1 MPEPSV
7 YDLVQKWAAA
17 GAKPEQIREAL
28 TRGQMARVGFDP
40 PAPIQVAPQPTPVVA
55 PIAPPSA
62 PDKSNWRVVP
72 NWLTGRVMQAG
83 AIPYGL
89 AEQTGALG
97 ADIVTSLK
105 DIISPSII
113 HTSQG
118 PITVRHPAMSA
129 PLQTMQNYRQQ
140 MAQDV
145 ESGRPVAT
153 ALEHGGQLLSGMGA
167 IGSRILGTDVPL
179 AEYKQPMSRFMP
191 QETERATEA
200 ARQLIGGAVGL
211 PGAVAMSV
219 LEHGPQALAY
229 GAPDV
234 AMLAAPHLAHGII
247 ERMTGRNVGPAAG
260 AAEHV
265 RPETVMDAELPGHAE
280 LADRLQSE
288 VQKGNITPDQVQPIL
303 DKFVAQ
309 QRTRLTGSTSVP
321 KPSAMQRVGKGMER
335 ALAGEMV
342 TGSLGMPTGVGAGLG
357 MLSALPLPE
366 RMSALARMP
375 ELATKYRE
383 GQASARRGFETHE
396 AQADPRAEARLR
408 AIADTSH
415 IQQGVENLAPELGGI
430 YRNERPELIT
440 DKAQGA
446 EFANRPGEQSQV
458 VESTPSGELRT
469 PLGERIATADVEQKA
484 RDTANLAE
492 GARLHAKALP
502 EVYSRVS
509 DKLGEQLAAAKFFRK
524 AYWMDLE
531 RKIDALKLH
540 DQETRGMKREIYDA
554 SAAQQEAL
562 SPEFDKYRQEKAALG
577 ESADTMFE
585 QQRQEKYGERA
596 GQSAE
601 RTRLANE
608 QAARRGELMGD
619 RQAAWADLPTRI
631 KQAKEALKTAREEMT
646 ARHQSERA
654 DMAQILREVGHRE
667 KLTKAMLD
675 HVKNDESLS
684 DVERAEAVT
693 EWTQK
698 WNEAKNAVEAK
709 GGKELWD
716 EIQKEHAAERAA
728 LNKYENEALKP
739 TGERTMNIDEHLRE
753 HVAPHVDE
761 LVRARD
767 AAVESVHEQR
777 RGTREMRS
785 QREQLASEHGRQSRA
800 SEAGRASQRSIL
812 ADLREELSNQRIRLM
827 DQAAKLKEDRAT
839 RLSNLELNR
848 GLGREPHVA
857 SVEASKAELERVNEA
872 LRAKRGEVAAVPG
885 QKQAAI
891 REVKGEHRGLMKE
904 LSKINTA
911 DKQRIA
917 AGATELMPAGDVPI
931 KLTSPRANEIAKEL
945 HEMTQR
951 FTQPKERVPLSWYQ
965 RVISDPALPDGL
977 TKLRSPAFRGA
988 MEEMWQRKIT
998 EKYGKDAGL
1007 EFKKSLD
1014 NAILSMDKD
1023 LLGAEPKGFT
1033 LRVGFTSIPLR
1044 EMVRATSESWQ
1055 KSNPARYREMQAD
1068 AVAHNLRSL
1077 GKKATEA
1084 QFAHGVKL
1092 LYEDAQDAFRG
1103 LAEQPF
1109 KMVKKIAADISSDE
1123 LPPLVVPFEVK
1134 GPTGVL
1140 HHAAPSSPVGKWLDN
1155 FVQMPTHLKEFLA
1168 REGGGKTPE
1177 HLWIDKTALSSL
1189 QANYDVI
1196 KGFKEAERLVGGMER
1211 GAGQA
1216 LSIFKTGHTI
1226 LSHATHINNIA
1237 ANLLQSM
1244 ITHGK
1249 VPLLEYARTFKMIRD
1264 AEQGIMPSDPAVAEA
1279 YRELLKT
1286 GKVRTGMMDTD
1297 IEKFS
1302 ASKNP
1307 VQGKLKQAAQQAIE
1321 IGGKAYSLG
1330 DAVPKLTEA
1339 LRNYADSHSQL
1350 KMLGEGKTAQATYA
1364 SGETVTFKKVGGRIE
1379 VDGKPV
1385 SKSELNRIVADHAID
1400 RPMAWTFDYTKMPE
1414 VLAMSRR
1421 SGPLAKIVG
1430 GLAPY
1435 ASWGLYSLDI
1445 PGVKKGLVGR
1455 MMQHGENVMLSD
1467 DPALVRRGGQK
1478 IFNMGMRRMAMMGAL
1493 QNMGIDT
1500 NEDADVLAST
1510 KFGVSPGARVT
1521 EGDNYRK
1528 SVVHRTSANPWISS
1542 MILGKVLNYITA
1554 SVGGA
1559 YAMGKEAKDRSPRQ
1573 EEMVRAKL
1581 LATGGEMV
1589 STEDLNQL
1597 FQRGGNL
1604 FRSWTPKV
1612 KGEVG
1617 KDKDMQATPG
1627 AMMLGAL
1634 DFFSPELRNLGDIG
1648 LALTAP
1654 QWSTRKT
1661 LEAAGLPVDEPVP
1674 AMVVRLLFSAGE
1686 RQVDTIQQ
1694 ARKWGAHIGSMAK
1707 RELITPLD
1715 VAFKK
1720 ALAES
1725 IRNPNDAELK
1735 KNAEV
1740 ALKRKISATVE
1751 LSKQLQRIQ
1760 NPANINAAR
1769 KVMGALN
1776 KSNEDIAPQVVE
1788 PEAADQKTGD

>member
-1 MPEPSV
+1 MANPLNISE
-7 YDLVQKWAAA
+7 LVADAVA
-17 GAKPEQIREAL
+17 RGVPVERIRERLAKEGYL
-28 TRGQMARVGFDP
+28 G
-40 PAPIQVAPQPTPVVA
+40 APQPTPVVA
-55 PIAPPSA
+55 PHVAAPVPTPA
-62 PDKSNWRVVP
+62 PDESNWRVIP

-89 AEQTGALG
+89 ADQAAALG
-97 ADIVTSLK
+97 ADAVTAVK
-105 DIISPSII
+105 DVISPSVI

-129 PLQTMQNYRQQ
+129 PLQVMQQYRQQ

-145 ESGRPVAT
+145 ESGRPIAT
-153 ALEHGGQLLSGMGA
+153 ALEHGGQLLSGMGT

-179 AEYKQPMSRFMP
+179 AQYKQPMSQFMP

-200 ARQLIGGAVGL
+200 ARQFIGGAVGL

-219 LEHGPQALAY
+219 AEHGPQALVY
-229 GAPDV
+229 SAPDV
-234 AMLAAPHLAHGII
+234 AMLAAPQLAHGII

-265 RPETVMDAELPGHAE
+265 RPETVMDAELPGHTE

-288 VQKGNITPDQVQPIL
+288 VQKGNITPDQMQPIL
-303 DKFVAQ
+303 DKFVAE
-309 QRTRLTGSTSVP
+309 QRTRLAGSASVP
-321 KPSAMQRVGKGMER
+321 KLSAMQRVGKGMER

-342 TGSLGMPTGVGAGLG
+342 TGSLGMPTGIGAGLG

-375 ELATKYRE
+375 ELAAKYRE

-446 EFANRPGEQSQV
+446 EFANRPGEKSQV
-458 VESTPSGELRT
+458 IESTSTGELRS
-469 PLGERIATADVEQKA
+469 PLDLRDVTNAVEKQARGTAD
-484 RDTANLAE
+484 LAE

-509 DKLGEQLAAAKFFRK
+509 EKLGEQLAAAKFFRK

-562 SPEFDKYRQEKAALG
+562 SPEFDKYRQEKASLG

-601 RTRLANE
+601 RTALANE

-619 RQAAWADLPTRI
+619 RQQAGDTTHNARLQAQSYLKDAAEELKVRQASEVDDFHEVVKMITHNRSIADKMVEYI
-631 KQAKEALKTAREEMT
+631 KT
-646 ARHQSERA
+646 S
-654 DMAQILREVGHRE
+654 DMP
-667 KLTKAMLD
+667 
-675 HVKNDESLS
+675 
-684 DVERAEAVT
+684 RAEKDVQL
-693 EWTQK
+693 ENWKQRQR
-698 WNEAKNAVEAK
+698 EAMNGPDATTAAQMYD
-709 GGKELWD
+709 ELLHD
-716 EIQKEHAAERAA
+716 HRQEVAA
-728 LNKYENEALKP
+728 LRDYAQKTLAGDKSAKMTFDEPIRHIIEPHQAALHEARLSETQAIGKQD
-739 TGERTMNIDEHLRE
+739 TGR
-753 HVAPHVDE
+753 
-761 LVRARD
+761 
-767 AAVESVHEQR
+767 Q
-777 RGTREMRS
+777 EMRS

-800 SEAGRASQRSIL
+800 SEANRASQRSIL
-812 ADLREELSNQRIRLM
+812 ADLREELTNQRIRLM

-891 REVKGEHRGLMKE
+891 REVKGEHRGLMKA
-904 LSKINTA
+904 LGKINTA

-917 AGATELMPAGDVPI
+917 AGATELMPAGDVPV

-951 FTQPKERVPLSWYQ
+951 FTQPNERVPLSWYQ

-998 EKYGKDAGL
+998 EKYGKDAGF
-1007 EFKKSLD
+1007 EFKKSIDDAL
-1014 NAILSMDKD
+1014 LSMDKD
-1023 LLGAEPKGFT
+1023 LLGAEPKAFT
-1033 LRVGFTSIPLR
+1033 LRFGDASIPLR
-1044 EMVRATSESWQ
+1044 EMVRATSKAWEE
-1055 KSNPARYREMQAD
+1055 SNPARYREMQAD
-1068 AVAHNLRSL
+1068 AVTHNLRSL

-1103 LAEQPF
+1103 LTEQPF
-1109 KMVKKIAADISSDE
+1109 KMVRKITADINAEE
-1123 LPPLVVPFEVK
+1123 LPPLIVPFEVK
-1134 GPTGVL
+1134 GDAGVL
-1140 HHAAPSSPVGKWLDN
+1140 HHVVPNSTTGKWLNN
-1155 FVQMPTHLKEFLA
+1155 FVQMPSHLKDFLA

-1196 KGFKEAERLVGGMER
+1196 KGFKEAERVVGGMER
-1211 GAGQA
+1211 GAGLA
-1216 LSIFKTGHTI
+1216 LSTFKTGHTI

-1249 VPLLEYARTFKMIRD
+1249 VPLADYARTFKMISN
-1264 AEQGIMPSDPAVAEA
+1264 AENGIMPSDPAVAEA

-1297 IEKFS
+1297 IEKFRT
-1302 ASKNP
+1302 SKSP

-1339 LRNYADSHSQL
+1339 LKNYADSHDQL

-1364 SGETVTFKKVGGRIE
+1364 SGETVTFKKVGGRVE
-1379 VDGKPV
+1379 VNGKPV

-1414 VLAMSRR
+1414 ALAMSRR

-1430 GLAPY
+1430 GLAPF

-1493 QNMGIDT
+1493 QNMGIDQ
-1500 NEDADVLAST
+1500 NGDADVMAST
-1510 KFGVSPGARVT
+1510 KFGSSPGARVT
-1521 EGDNYRK
+1521 QGEDFRK
-1528 SVVHRTSANPWISS
+1528 STVHRTSANPWIST
-1542 MILGKVLNYITA
+1542 MILGKVLNYLTA
-1554 SVGGA
+1554 SAGGA
-1559 YAMGKEAKDRSPRQ
+1559 YAMSKEGKDRTPRQ
-1573 EEMVRAKL
+1573 EELVRAKL
-1581 LATGGEMV
+1581 LANAGEMV
-1589 STEDLNQL
+1589 SAEDLNQL

-1612 KGEVG
+1612 KGEVD
-1617 KDKDMQATPG
+1617 KKKDMQALPG

-1648 LALTAP
+1648 LAYASP
-1654 QWSTRKT
+1654 QWSTQKT
-1661 LEAAGLPVDEPVP
+1661 LEAAGLPVDEPIP

-1686 RQVDTIQQ
+1686 RQVDTIEQ
-1694 ARKWGAHIGSMAK
+1694 ARKWGAHIGSMAN
-1707 RELITPLD
+1707 RELIVPLD
-1715 VAFKK
+1715 IAYKK

-1725 IRNPNDAELK
+1725 IRNPADAELK
-1735 KNAEV
+1735 KIADV
-1740 ALKRKISATVE
+1740 ALQRKTSASIE

-1760 NPANINAAR
+1760 NPANIKAAR

-1776 KSNEDIAPQVVE
+1776 KSNEDVAPDVVE
-1788 PEAADQKTGD
+1788 PKAEVQP